1 MILKIFK
8 KPQANIILM
17 DKKAQFFPLKDDNP
31 REKFPFVNFS
41 FIIVN
46 VIVFVIS
53 LSAFGQFIE
62 TYGFKPAQFSI
73 LTIFTSMFLHGGI
86 AHIFGNM
93 WFLYIFGDNVEDRL
107 GHFKYAIFYILSGIA
122 ATMLHFAL
130 NLNSSIPAVGAS
142 GAISGVL
149 GAYMVL
155 FPHAKVYVSGSFGH
169 VGKVPAILMLG
180 LWFLFQLISGTMSL
194 FGAQSGIAFF
204 AHIGGFAF
212 GAIVGLAFRKS
223 SQ

>member
-1 MILKIFK
+1 MHHSM
-8 KPQANIILM
+8 N
-17 DKKAQFFPLKDDNP
+17 KKAQFFPLKDDNP
-31 REKFPFVNFS
+31 RERFPYANFS
-41 FIIVN
+41 FIAIN
-46 VIVFVIS
+46 IMVFIIS
-53 LSAFGQFIE
+53 LSAFEQFIE

-73 LTIFTSMFLHGGI
+73 MAIFTSMFLHGGI

-93 WFLYIFGDNVEDRL
+93 WFLYIFGDNVEDKL
-107 GHFKYAIFYILSGIA
+107 GHFKYIIFYILSGIA
-122 ATMLHFAL
+122 ATILHFAL
-130 NLNSSIPAVGAS
+130 NSDSSVPAVGAS

-155 FPHAKVYVSGSFGH
+155 FPHAKVYVTGAYGH
-169 VGKVPAILMLG
+169 IGKVSAVFMLG
-180 LWFLFQLISGTMSL
+180 FWFLFQLISGTMSL

-212 GAIVGLAFRKS
+212 GAIAGWTFKKA